1 MPLRGCTVAPQS
13 IKKGNKG
20 MANFTQLKKILEIDD
35 TADKA
40 VESYGSFVK
49 YMNNLEEQIK
59 KQNKF
64 MGRGWTQARINFADG
79 ARTIPVFHKAIC
91 DKFGS
96 EAMIK
101 AINAHPFK

>member
-1 MPLRGCTVAPQS
+1 
-13 IKKGNKG
+13 

-40 VESYGSFVK
+40 VESYGNFVR

-59 KQNKF
+59 KQNSF

-79 ARTIPVFHKAIC
+79 AKTIPVFHKAIC

-96 EAMIK
+96 DAMIK